1 MRVIYITIY
10 SLASGNGLLRAGTGS
25 NQSIGVWPGYFASH
39 EPWSMSK
46 STTNHFEK
54 QSYHEMKCFN
64 IAGKMQYQNSN
75 QRIRREEESPFVQ
88 LWVAVT
94 ELTLNVLVAIQDC
107 WLWVFH
113 VSNNQLITKYRHVAI
128 AFAIQVVSYL
138 RIVVTIILV
147 LVPSFTM

>member
-1 MRVIYITIY
+1 
-10 SLASGNGLLRAGTGS
+10 
-25 NQSIGVWPGYFASH
+25 
-39 EPWSMSK
+39 MSK
-46 STTNHFEK
+46 SATDHFEK

-75 QRIRREEESPFVQ
+75 QRIRREEESPFVL
-88 LWVAVT
+88 LWVAVMV
-94 ELTLNVLVAIQDC
+94 LISNALVAIQDC